1 MPSLWWL
8 VFGALANTIM
18 FFTVSIPLADNG
30 QSAKPGYAEYK
41 ADTRVLLPIP
51 KKF

>member
-8 VFGALANTIM
+8 VFGALANTII
-18 FFTVSIPLADNG
+18 FFTVSIPLADNR